1 MRRYIKKVNCR
12 ASAANGQPF
21 SIRTEGDCVN
31 LFLHERNAKHL
42 ASRVHVPQF
51 HFTTIASRSQQT
63 TVRAECNC
71 PDPASVPAQLRQFT
85 TCGHLPNSDC
95 AIVGAGSKPP
105 SVSAE
110 SNRIETCRMTLKPAQ
125 RLSGGSAAHINRPVT
140 RTGSHEITRG

>member
-71 PDPASVPAQLRQFT
+71 PDPASV
-85 TCGHLPNSDC
+85 
-95 AIVGAGSKPP
+95 
-105 SVSAE
+105 
-110 SNRIETCRMTLKPAQ
+110 TLSLIHISEPT
-125 RLSGGSAAHINRPVT
+125 RLLSISYAVFCLKKKN
-140 RTGSHEITRG
+140 